1 MKDETELVTK
11 KMFFDGMGQLER
23 RMELK
28 FDAKIDA
35 LALSTQQEFMA
46 VREEMRA
53 MEERLEEKMATKQ
66 DLFRVEARILS
77 AIGDIAVEIKN
88 HDKRIVALERIVKP

>member
-1 MKDETELVTK
+1 
-11 KMFFDGMGQLER
+11 
-23 RMELK
+23 MELK